1 MPDCTFKCSYC
12 GQIIEAPADM
22 IGQLIDCPSCKKPVE
37 VTLHPATAHTSR
49 PSMPPRTYS
58 RSASM
63 LKQNLKDHAGEPE
76 SDVSRRSDWGKQWKT
91 VGIICIVIG
100 AGGFFSSI
108 IDGEFA
114 IAFSFLIGCG
124 AAAFQA
130 FFMSFLVNVFT
141 DIRWFLMQM
150 YKMK

>member
-1 MPDCTFKCSYC
+1 
-12 GQIIEAPADM
+12 
-22 IGQLIDCPSCKKPVE
+22 
-37 VTLHPATAHTSR
+37 
-49 PSMPPRTYS
+49 
-58 RSASM
+58 M

-76 SDVSRRSDWGKQWKT
+76 SDISRRSDWGKQWKT

-100 AGGFFSSI
+100 AGGFFFSI